1 MKHLLTLSLL
11 LPFAFVAP
19 TQAQQVNV
27 YGESY
32 CYTNVEQYVPGYY
45 DAYGR
50 YIPGYVNRA
59 RNRVPCGDNVV
70 VNPQPYYNQQP
81 YYRQRVCNPTAGA
94 AVGYGLATALSG
106 QTGYNYNSN
115 YTRNRNSGSYNY
127 SYGNKRSNSWGIFGA
142 GIGALMFSC

>member
-1 MKHLLTLSLL
+1 MKKFILSALI
-11 LPFAFVAP
+11 LPFAFATP
-19 TQAQQVNV
+19 SHAQVNV

-32 CYTNVEQYVPGYY
+32 CYVNTEQYVPGYY
-45 DAYGR
+45 NSNGY
-50 YIPGYVNRA
+50 YVNGYVNRT
-59 RNRVPCGDNVV
+59 RNQVPCNGNVS
-70 VNPQPYYNQQP
+70 YQQP
-81 YYRQRVCNPTAGA
+81 QQQYYQRQRVCNPAAGA

-142 GIGALMFSC
+142 GIGSLMFGC

>member
-11 LPFAFVAP
+11 LPFTFVAP
-19 TQAQQVNV
+19 IQAQQMNV
-27 YGESY
+27 YAESY

-45 DAYGR
+45 NAYGN
-50 YIPGYVNRA
+50 YVGGYVNRT
-59 RNRVPCGDNVV
+59 RNRVPCGNNVV
-70 VNPQPYYNQQP
+70 VNQQP
-81 YYRQRVCNPTAGA
+81 QQYYRQRTCNPTAGA

-142 GIGALMFSC
+142 GIGSILFGC